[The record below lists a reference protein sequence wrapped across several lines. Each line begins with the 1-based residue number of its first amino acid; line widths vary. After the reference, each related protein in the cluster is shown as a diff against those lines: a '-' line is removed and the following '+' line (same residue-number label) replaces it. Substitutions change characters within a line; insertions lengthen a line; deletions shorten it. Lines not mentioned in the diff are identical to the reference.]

1 MATERAESLSYVLG
15 VQLSL
20 VGDRNLDSEMA
31 RYEANADVQRD
42 YYMDES
48 YPGGSQGTT

>member
-1 MATERAESLSYVLG
+1 MATERAESLSYILG

-31 RYEANADVQRD
+31 RYEAAQRD
-42 YYMDES
+42 YYMDKS